1 MSVRVRIAPSP
12 TGDPHVGTA
21 YVALFN
27 AALARQRQ
35 RMAVRA
41 GGRAAQTR
49 FWVRERFGDWTLVE
63 GLLLTGRTHQ
73 LRVHFAS
80 IGHPVAG
87 DMTYSGARPP
97 AGLDRQFVH
106 SHLLRLRSPEDGQE
120 HTFQADLPPD
130 LAVPLERLRR
140 RGQR

>member
-1 MSVRVRIAPSP
+1 
-12 TGDPHVGTA
+12 
-21 YVALFN
+21 
-27 AALARQRQ
+27 
-35 RMAVRA
+35 MAVRA
-41 GGRAAQTR
+41 DGRPAHTR
-49 FWVRERFGDWTLVE
+49 FFVRERFGDWTLVE
-63 GLLLTGRTHQ
+63 ALLLTGRTHQ

-106 SHLLRLRSPEDGQE
+106 SHLLRLRSPHDGRE

-130 LAVPLERLRR
+130 LAGPLERLRR
-140 RGQR
+140 RGQRTL